1 MSDRFPVS
9 VQVEIGPNGVLLE
22 AVITGYP
29 FQDPLLTF
37 FFDGTIKLGAVAG
50 RKDSGFFHV
59 SVFEQV
65 VQGLVDDI
73 GSERQAF
80 TDTDGGSFVIESES
94 EQRHL
99 AGQLIAIKGNFVISK
114 G

>member
-1 MSDRFPVS
+1 MSDRVPVP
-9 VQVEIGPNGVLLE
+9 VQVEIGPDDVLLE

-29 FQDPLLTF
+29 FRNPLLTSL
-37 FFDGTIKLGAVAG
+37 FDGTVKLGAVAG
-50 RKDSGFFHV
+50 GKDSGFFHV

-65 VQGLVDDI
+65 VQGLGDDI

-99 AGQLIAIKGNFVISK
+99 AGQLIAIKGNFVISR